1 MKVIDNNNV
10 DPNADRLTN
19 RDLAIAAYSLTELYN
34 AYVYALENESYK
46 ETMTLEEMEE
56 TVHSIQSAQIKFSA
70 ILQATQA
77 EHQTDEATDGDDSES
92 KD

>member
-1 MKVIDNNNV
+1 MKVIENNTTNP
-10 DPNADRLTN
+10 DADKLTN
-19 RDLAIAAYSLTELYN
+19 RDLALAAYSLTELYN

-56 TVHSIQSAQIKFSA
+56 TVRSIQSAQIKFSA

-77 EHQTDEATDGDDSES
+77 EFRDENIDGDDSEG
-92 KD
+92 

>member
-1 MKVIDNNNV
+1 MKVIENNTTNP
-10 DPNADRLTN
+10 DADKLTN
-19 RDLAIAAYSLTELYN
+19 RDLALAAYSLTELYN

-56 TVHSIQSAQIKFSA
+56 TVRSIQSAQIKFSA

-77 EHQTDEATDGDDSES
+77 ELQNENIDGDDGEGQ
-92 KD
+92 D

>member
-10 DPNADRLTN
+10 APDADKLTN
-19 RDLAIAAYSLTELYN
+19 RDLALAAYSLTELYN

-46 ETMTLEEMEE
+46 ETMSLEEMEE
-56 TVHSIQSAQIKFSA
+56 TVRSIQSAQIKFNA

-77 EHQTDEATDGDDSES
+77 QYQNEDADGDDGEG
-92 KD
+92 

>member
-1 MKVIDNNNV
+1 MKVIENNTINP
-10 DPNADRLTN
+10 DADRLTN

-56 TVHSIQSAQIKFSA
+56 TVRSIQSAQIKFSA

-77 EHQTDEATDGDDSES
+77 EFQDENIDGDDGES
-92 KD
+92 QD

>member
-1 MKVIDNNNV
+1 MKVIDNNTTNP
-10 DPNADRLTN
+10 DADKLTN

-46 ETMTLEEMEE
+46 ETMTLEEMQE

-77 EHQTDEATDGDDSES
+77 EYQTDEADGEDGES
-92 KD
+92 QD